1 MSSTPRHTDAAQ
13 KSATLQAVE
22 ASLLRVFALLKWF
35 VVLLLAAFALS
46 GVFFVPEGKVAIRT
60 RFGRIADSGP
70 SRVFTPGG
78 PYFSLPRPLDEVFF
92 IPTTL
97 QQIELDT
104 CFWAE
109 QSEYAYPYRTASSAW
124 DASLVTGDKNLVHL
138 RLSAAYRLASPSET
152 VGGSPALRFVKTA
165 GSMDR
170 ARTVVRNAL
179 EQGTVHALART
190 PIEAFYKGDLSGEQ
204 IRATAQAALE
214 AMDTG
219 LVIANVSVNARAVPP
234 SVSAAFQAVNLAQS
248 KKAQRIEKAE
258 QQRTALLNEVAG
270 MGAPAMLEAIAA
282 YEQAK
287 ADGDAAA
294 IRAAEERVEGV
305 LLSSEM
311 SGQAAAIIQAALA
324 TKTRGVEFVRGASE
338 RFLVMLELYE
348 RNPAFY
354 RDRQIQ
360 DALQRIFAGR
370 VETFFLPHGDDDTLY
385 LEMGRRR

>member
-1 MSSTPRHTDAAQ
+1 
-13 KSATLQAVE
+13 
-22 ASLLRVFALLKWF
+22 
-35 VVLLLAAFALS
+35 
-46 GVFFVPEGKVAIRT
+46 
-60 RFGRIADSGP
+60 
-70 SRVFTPGG
+70 
-78 PYFSLPRPLDEVFF
+78 
-92 IPTTL
+92 
-97 QQIELDT
+97 
-104 CFWAE
+104 
-109 QSEYAYPYRTASSAW
+109 
-124 DASLVTGDKNLVHL
+124 
-138 RLSAAYRLASPSET
+138 
-152 VGGSPALRFVKTA
+152 
-165 GSMDR
+165 MDR

-204 IRATAQAALE
+204 IRVTAQTALE

-287 ADGDAAA
+287 AAGDAAA
-294 IRAAEERVEGV
+294 IRSAEERVEGV

-338 RFLVMLELYE
+338 RFLAMLELYE